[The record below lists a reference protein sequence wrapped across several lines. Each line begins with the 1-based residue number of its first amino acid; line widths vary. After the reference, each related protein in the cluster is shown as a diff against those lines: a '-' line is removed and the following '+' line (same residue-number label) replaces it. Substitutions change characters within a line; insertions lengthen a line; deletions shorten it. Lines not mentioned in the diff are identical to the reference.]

1 MVEGLLCPS
10 VMCHSHCVCVCVSCA
25 SQPRDGT
32 FVQRCVQKYHNV
44 HVCSVAYVWPWWE
57 KFCLRWTPRA
67 GKGGILLPGPAQRF
81 DVRGDPSFSA
91 VWRTYLQMG
100 MGSILQSQISSVYKG
115 TSFTPADRRE
125 RGKIQF
131 RLAGGSVHS

>member
-1 MVEGLLCPS
+1 MALVGKVLP
-10 VMCHSHCVCVCVSCA
+10 
-25 SQPRDGT
+25 P
-32 FVQRCVQKYHNV
+32 
-44 HVCSVAYVWPWWE
+44 
-57 KFCLRWTPRA
+57 WTPRA

-115 TSFTPADRRE
+115 TSFTPADRDGNVARSSSGWLE
-125 RGKIQF
+125 VLFTADHVIDKLNQF
-131 RLAGGSVHS
+131 PAGI